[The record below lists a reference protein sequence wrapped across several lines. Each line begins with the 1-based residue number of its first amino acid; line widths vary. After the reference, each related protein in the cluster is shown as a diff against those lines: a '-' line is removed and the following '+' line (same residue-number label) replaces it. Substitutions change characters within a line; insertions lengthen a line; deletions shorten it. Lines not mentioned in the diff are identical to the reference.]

1 MPSQICPSCGQEVN
15 VLIFLPCIRGEDP
28 KICCS
33 GCRHKFNQSVRDKK
47 LYTGR
52 KIWVEND
59 VYTPDQVKEK
69 NFEFEKSTKAQV
81 AQQYKTMRPSVRK
94 KMFGE

>member
-1 MPSQICPSCGQEVN
+1 MPSQICPSCKAEVN

-33 GCRHKFNQSVRDKK
+33 GCRHKFSGHTRDKK
-47 LYTGR
+47 LYTG
-52 KIWVEND
+52 KKFWVEND
-59 VYTPDQVKEK
+59 VYSKDKLKEK
-69 NFEFEKSTKAQV
+69 NHEFEQSVKQQV
-81 AQQYKTMRPSVRK
+81 ADQYKHMRPSTRK